1 MCRDEIMVNWR
12 ALSQIKQERIWS
24 EVNQL
29 IKWMPGSR
37 FHHIIPPDPYRVF
50 DISSGMSSKAGH
62 NDVSRVLS
70 DLETSIL
77 KAFQSCTGE
86 QDVIYAFDWQHDGY
100 IFSPH
105 QTMPKDEFGEWPV
118 PVFPNGDYYFFF
130 YQDFSWGLLG
140 DPWKCTITVFGE
152 ELLEAIDND
161 PPILFQDK

>member
-1 MCRDEIMVNWR
+1 
-12 ALSQIKQERIWS
+12 
-24 EVNQL
+24 
-29 IKWMPGSR
+29 
-37 FHHIIPPDPYRVF
+37 
-50 DISSGMSSKAGH
+50 MSSKAGH

-118 PVFPNGDYYFFF
+118 PVFLNGDYYFFF
-130 YQDFSWGLLG
+130 HQDFSWGLLG

-152 ELLEAIDND
+152 ELLEAVDND
-161 PPILFQDK
+161 PPILFHISTSKRR